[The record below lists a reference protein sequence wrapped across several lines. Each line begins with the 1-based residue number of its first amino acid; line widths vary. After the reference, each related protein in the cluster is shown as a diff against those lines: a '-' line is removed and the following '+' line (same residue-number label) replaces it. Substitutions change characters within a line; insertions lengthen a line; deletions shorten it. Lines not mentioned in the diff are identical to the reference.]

1 MFPNRRHTGM
11 GRTARRPLRRLML
24 ALAFAGLPHGAHAQ
38 WQTQTESGRGE
49 QPALAPSM
57 PAPVLTPMPD
67 LRPAAPAMVPPNT
80 TVVPRSTQEPRA
92 PAAAAPGGGGGG
104 QLSLSALLTQ
114 DGQSI
119 DQGLVWR
126 VFSTKPGPDGK
137 PRLVVT
143 NREANP
149 VLKLDAGE
157 YVVNVAFGRANL
169 TRKVTVSGDRAVQER
184 FVLNA
189 GGLRLTPTLARGEAV
204 NERTFVYDIYSDERD
219 QYGQR
224 TKVMGGVRP
233 GVVLRLNAGIYNV
246 VGTYG
251 DANATVRAD
260 VTVEAGKLTEA
271 TINHAAAKVTFKLV
285 AQPGGDAIADTQWTV
300 ATDQGETVKE
310 SVGALPTHIFAP
322 GTYVV
327 SAKNGGGV
335 FQRRFTVRAGDV
347 GQVEVL
353 RR

>member
-1 MFPNRRHTGM
+1 M
-11 GRTARRPLRRLML
+11 GRTTSRPLLCLML
-24 ALAFAGLPHGAHAQ
+24 ALAVAAGLPRSVHAQ
-38 WQTQTESGRGE
+38 WQTQTEGGRAG
-49 QPALAPSM
+49 QPALSPSM
-57 PAPVLTPMPD
+57 PAPILSPPPE
-67 LRPAAPAMVPPNT
+67 LRPAAPAIVPPNT
-80 TVVPRSTQEPRA
+80 TVVPRSTQEPRS
-92 PAAAAPGGGGGG
+92 PAAAAPGGGGG
-104 QLSLSALLTQ
+104 QLSLAALLTQ

-119 DQGLVWR
+119 EQGLVWR
-126 VFSTKPGPDGK
+126 VFAARPGPDGK
-137 PRLVVT
+137 PRLVAT
-143 NREANP
+143 NREASP
-149 VLKLDAGE
+149 VLKLDPGE
-157 YVVNVAFGRANL
+157 YLVNVAFGRANL
-169 TRKVTVSGDRAVQER
+169 TRKVTVSAERAVQER

-189 GGLRLTPTLARGEAV
+189 GGLRLTPVLARGEAV
-204 NERTFVYDIYSDERD
+204 NERAFVYDIFSDERD

-224 TKVMGGVRP
+224 TKVMGPVRP

-251 DANATVRAD
+251 DANAIVRAD

-271 TINHAAAKVTFKLV
+271 TISHAAAKVTFKLV

-300 ATDQGETVKE
+300 VTDEGETVKE

-335 FQRRFTVRAGDV
+335 FQRRFTVQAGDA

>member
-1 MFPNRRHTGM
+1 M
-11 GRTARRPLRRLML
+11 GRTTSRPLLCLML
-24 ALAFAGLPHGAHAQ
+24 ALAVAAGLPRSAHAQ
-38 WQTQTESGRGE
+38 WQTQTEGGRAG
-49 QPALAPSM
+49 QPAPSPSM
-57 PAPVLTPMPD
+57 PAPVLSPPPE
-67 LRPAAPAMVPPNT
+67 LRPGAPVNVPPNT
-80 TVVPRSTQEPRA
+80 TVVPRSTQEPRP
-92 PAAAAPGGGGGG
+92 PAAAVPGAGGG
-104 QLSLSALLTQ
+104 QLSLAALLTQ

-126 VFSTKPGPDGK
+126 VFAARPGPDGK
-137 PRLVVT
+137 PRLVAT
-143 NREANP
+143 NREASP
-149 VLKLDAGE
+149 VLKLDPGE
-157 YVVNVAFGRANL
+157 YLVNVAFGRANL
-169 TRKVTVSGDRAVQER
+169 TRKVTVSADRAVQER

-189 GGLRLTPTLARGEAV
+189 GGLRLTPVLARGEAI
-204 NERTFVYDIYSDERD
+204 NERAFVYDIFSDERD

-224 TKVMGGVRP
+224 TKVMGPVRP
-233 GVVLRLNAGIYNV
+233 GVMLRLNAGIYNV

-251 DANATVRAD
+251 DANAIIRAD

-300 ATDQGETVKE
+300 VTDEGETVKE

-335 FQRRFTVRAGDV
+335 FQRRFTVQAGDA

>member
-1 MFPNRRHTGM
+1 M
-11 GRTARRPLRRLML
+11 GCTTSRPLLCLML
-24 ALAFAGLPHGAHAQ
+24 ALAVAAGLPRSAHAQ
-38 WQTQTESGRGE
+38 WQTQTEGDRAGR
-49 QPALAPSM
+49 PALSPSV
-57 PAPVLTPMPD
+57 PAPILSPPPE
-67 LRPAAPAMVPPNT
+67 LRPAAPAIVPPNT
-80 TVVPRSTQEPRA
+80 TVVPRSTQEPRS
-92 PAAAAPGGGGGG
+92 PAAAAPGGGGG
-104 QLSLSALLTQ
+104 QLSLAALLTQ

-119 DQGLVWR
+119 EQGLVWR
-126 VFSTKPGPDGK
+126 VFAARPGPDGK
-137 PRLVVT
+137 PRLVAT
-143 NREANP
+143 NREASP
-149 VLKLDAGE
+149 VLKLDPGE
-157 YVVNVAFGRANL
+157 YLVNVAFGRANL
-169 TRKVTVSGDRAVQER
+169 TRKVTVSAERAVQER

-189 GGLRLTPTLARGEAV
+189 GGLRLISQIAGGEVAGERGV
-204 NERTFVYDIYSDERD
+204 VYDIYSDERD

-224 TKVMGGVRP
+224 TKVMGPVRP
-233 GVVLRLNAGIYNV
+233 GVMLRLNAGIYNV

-251 DANATVRAD
+251 DANAIVRAD

-300 ATDQGETVKE
+300 VTDEGETVKE

-335 FQRRFTVRAGDV
+335 FQRRFTVQAGDA

>member
-1 MFPNRRHTGM
+1 MGHT
-11 GRTARRPLRRLML
+11 ASRPLRCLLL
-24 ALAFAGLPHGAHAQ
+24 ALVIAAGMPNGAHAQ
-38 WQTQTESGRGE
+38 WQTQTESDRAGR
-49 QPALAPSM
+49 PSLAPSM
-57 PAPVLTPMPD
+57 PAPVLSPPPE
-67 LRPAAPAMVPPNT
+67 LRPSAPAIVPPNT
-80 TVVPRSTQEPRA
+80 TVVPRSAQEPRP
-92 PAAAAPGGGGGG
+92 PAAAAGSGGGSGG
-104 QLSLSALLTQ
+104 QLSLVALLTQ
-114 DGQSI
+114 DGQGI
-119 DQGLVWR
+119 DQGVVWR
-126 VFSTKPGPDGK
+126 VYAAKPGPDGK

-143 NREANP
+143 NREASP
-149 VLKLDAGE
+149 VLKLDPGE
-157 YVVNVAFGRANL
+157 YLVNVAFGRANL

-189 GGLRLTPTLARGEAV
+189 GGLRLTPVLARGEAI
-204 NERTFVYDIYSDERD
+204 NERAFVYDIYSDERD

-224 TKVMGGVRP
+224 TKVMGPVRP

-251 DANATVRAD
+251 DANAIVRAD

-271 TINHAAAKVTFKLV
+271 SVSHAAAKVTFKLV

-300 ATDQGETVKE
+300 ATDEGETVKE

-335 FQRRFTVRAGDV
+335 FQRRFTVHAGDV